1 MELVDLLL
9 QRRIIITLAVI
20 GAAIATLGSY
30 LGREASR
37 TDPRRARLILRLGYG
52 ITWTSVAL
60 FIVAGF
66 MSAY

>member
-1 MELVDLLL
+1 MELVDFLL
-9 QRRIIITLAVI
+9 QRRIIIALAI
-20 GAAIATLGSY
+20 MGAAVATLGNY
-30 LGREASR
+30 LGREKSR
-37 TDPRRARLILRLGYG
+37 TDPRTARLILRLGYG